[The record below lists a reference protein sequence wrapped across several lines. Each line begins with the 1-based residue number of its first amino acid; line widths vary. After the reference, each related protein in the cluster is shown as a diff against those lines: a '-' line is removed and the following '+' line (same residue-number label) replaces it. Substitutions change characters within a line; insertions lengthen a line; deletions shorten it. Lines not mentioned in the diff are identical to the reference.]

1 MPARS
6 QWTDRRQFQDT
17 AMQCASAPSSAPR
30 RDENAVRFAD
40 SRTDT
45 YLNYMPMAYELSLA
59 TAGKQVPSG
68 PDWIHE
74 VKHDGYRMLVIRENE
89 RVRLFSKNG
98 SDWTRRYPWIAE
110 AALENR
116 QKHFV
121 IDGEAVVLGVDG
133 ISDFN
138 ALHFRKHDHE
148 VYTPSTFSRWAA
160 TTCGLCPYTCARR
173 TWSSLARGPDGI
185 TVAPFERGEIGPDLF
200 RAACRMGLEGLV
212 SKQRERPYQAGRSRH
227 SVKVKN
233 RQHPAMRYGLS
244 RHQNSG

>member
-1 MPARS
+1 MLKRNGLLPRS
-6 QWTDRRQFQDT
+6 AETSPFLGRPNRNNG
-17 AMQCASAPSSAPR
+17 SAIEGALEWPPR
-30 RDENAVRFAD
+30 R
-40 SRTDT
+40 
-45 YLNYMPMAYELSLA
+45 L
-59 TAGKQVPSG
+59 
-68 PDWIHE
+68 
-74 VKHDGYRMLVIRENE
+74 
-89 RVRLFSKNG
+89 
-98 SDWTRRYPWIAE
+98 
-110 AALENR
+110 
-116 QKHFV
+116 
-121 IDGEAVVLGVDG
+121 DG

-138 ALHFRKHDHE
+138 ALHSRKHDHE
-148 VYTPSTFSRWAA
+148 VRYTPSTFSRWAA